1 MILSSPN
8 GIFSGRE
15 KVFQTQS
22 IITQYSFA
30 FPTGLWNGREV
41 DVYEPSVPSH
51 APLLEWQSEG
61 HLLMQRAGLKD
72 LTFPLLGHLVRDGL
86 VVGNV
91 FEASLGRLVQYSD
104 RAAVYEAVARIQQKN
119 LVYRDIHSG
128 EIFITDTGVRFGRG
142 LYSVK
147 YVRDKA
153 ELEAKASLC
162 HWEELKELFDRL
174 KVAPGNTA
182 WWTRRLV
189 SAEILIPRLPS
200 PTRPMP
206 TIRNF
211 SKLAFA
217 FAILIIS
224 PEDFENWI
232 SEPFKQESPGRSRKR
247 LTAPLDLA
255 RRQRRLPSHVE
266 LVIDKPLALSISR
279 VRLRLINSGHSYS
292 HGSSKCKRDE
302 MVITSDELGST

>member
-1 MILSSPN
+1 M
-8 GIFSGRE
+8 
-15 KVFQTQS
+15 
-22 IITQYSFA
+22 

-41 DVYEPSVPSH
+41 DVYEPSVPSF
-51 APLLEWQSEG
+51 APLLERQSKG

-72 LTFPLLGHLVRDGL
+72 LTFLLLGHLVRDGL

-91 FEASLGRLVQYSD
+91 FEAPLGRLVEYSD

-119 LVYRDIHSG
+119 LVYCDIDSG

-153 ELEAKASLC
+153 ELEAKAAYW
-162 HWEELKELFDRL
+162 HWKMLEELFDRL
-174 KVAPGNTA
+174 KVALGNTA
-182 WWTRRLV
+182 RWTRRMV
-189 SAEILIPRLPS
+189 STEVLIPRLPS

-211 SKLAFA
+211 SKPAFA
-217 FAILIIS
+217 FAIFVTS
-224 PEDFENWI
+224 AVGWVDWI
-232 SEPFKQESPGRSRKR
+232 VEPFEQESSGHSRKR

-255 RRQRRLPSHVE
+255 HQQRRRPSHAE

-279 VRLRLINSGHSYS
+279 VRLRLINSGHPYS
-292 HGSSKCKRDE
+292 HGGPKCKRDDAT
-302 MVITSDELGST
+302 ITSDELNST